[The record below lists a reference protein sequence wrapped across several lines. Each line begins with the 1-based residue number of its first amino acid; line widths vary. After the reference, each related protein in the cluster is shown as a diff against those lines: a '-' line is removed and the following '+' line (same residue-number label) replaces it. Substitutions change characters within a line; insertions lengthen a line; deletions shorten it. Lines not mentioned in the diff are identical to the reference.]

1 MSESDD
7 STTGH
12 PLPEED
18 VETLTVTHLPPSS
31 SSSSSSSSTTT
42 TPSPPPPPAATPSL
56 PKRLLAALDSLREGE
71 SDGAWWCVWWMF
83 VVAAVVSRLHYITV
97 PYKVVWDEAHFGKMV
112 GWYMNRTFFMD
123 VHPAGGK
130 LLLTLFGY
138 LGGYNGTHS
147 FVAPNTP
154 YDGYHG
160 IMPMRV
166 GCAILGAGMVPLGFH
181 TVWTLTRSLP
191 ASTFAAALITF
202 EVGTITLSKF
212 ILLDPPLFF
221 FIMASFHGL
230 CLMHSVADRPFS
242 RAWWGSY
249 LYTGTMLGCVISVKF
264 VGLFVVLVV
273 GWYTA
278 LDLWAKLGE
287 LHRPLVSVVQHF
299 LARFVCLI
307 ILPACIYITVF
318 FIHDTL
324 LDSAVNLFAVEE
336 AHFSP
341 GFQMTLR
348 NSSLNNITQP
358 SEVAYGNVVTLR
370 NDNLA
375 GIYLHSHN
383 FTYPQ
388 IRVGKNKQQVTG
400 FRAKD
405 VNNYF
410 KVLLPEEDPE
420 MENGY
425 YAGMPEFLG
434 HGDWV
439 RLYHPTT
446 KTLISCGKN
455 KSLVTKKH
463 QLVYAKPYNLTVQE
477 EGALIKDAFNL
488 ETKPTMS
495 SAEVT
500 PWQLWAVHVE
510 GGKPGDVVRTL
521 DSKVKFLCVA
531 HQCALTWSRGTLP
544 MRWGGGQAEVTCSN
558 NLQDPYTNWM
568 VEQNFNP
575 YLKNNTYEHL
585 KSGFVSRFLETHR
598 VMTWVNSR
606 LKPMGQDLYDSHR
619 PWMWPLCFKSQ
630 VWFDVNFRIVL
641 LGNPLIFWV
650 NLAFLLVAPG
660 LLVYHHYKMKRG
672 LPHNPK
678 LAERKERM
686 IFAVKW
692 LLLAYSLH
700 YLPFYTMDRIL
711 YYHHYFPA
719 LQFSSMLTAVVFG
732 YALEC
737 LDTWLPRVKANVAF
751 HWASGV
757 FLGILAY
764 SFHLYCYVGYGHPTD
779 GEFNPDNSTFKD
791 IRFFDEWEI

>member
-273 GWYTA
+273 
-278 LDLWAKLGE
+278 
-287 LHRPLVSVVQHF
+287 SVVQHF

-463 QLVYAKPYNLTVQE
+463 QLVYAKPY
-477 EGALIKDAFNL
+477 
-488 ETKPTMS
+488 
-495 SAEVT
+495 VT

-575 YLKNNTYEHL
+575 Y
-585 KSGFVSRFLETHR
+585 
-598 VMTWVNSR
+598 
-606 LKPMGQDLYDSHR
+606 Q
-619 PWMWPLCFKSQ
+619 
-630 VWFDVNFRIVL
+630 
-641 LGNPLIFWV
+641 
-650 NLAFLLVAPG
+650 
-660 LLVYHHYKMKRG
+660 
-672 LPHNPK
+672 
-678 LAERKERM
+678 RKERM